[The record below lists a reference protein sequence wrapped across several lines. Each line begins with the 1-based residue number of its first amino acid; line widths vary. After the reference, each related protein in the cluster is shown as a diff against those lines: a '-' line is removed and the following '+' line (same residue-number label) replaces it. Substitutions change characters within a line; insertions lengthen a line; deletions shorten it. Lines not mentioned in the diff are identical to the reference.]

1 MKITIRVTSKLA
13 AASAVLAGALLVAS
27 SAAPLSA
34 QQTTQTPAPQS
45 SAPQTAPAATPP
57 TPAPAKKPA
66 PATKPAPKPSATA
79 TPQKAPPPAATA
91 PKPPDPDA
99 ELQQAVES
107 ANNDSAALVQ
117 NLEAYLKK
125 FPDAPRKPEIYRALV
140 EASMQIQDPV
150 KALDYAER
158 LIAIDPTDAQV
169 MLLAAGMLEQKGDPA
184 SLERA
189 TDYAS
194 RVLTQIQQ
202 ATPDQRSDQE
212 SPEDWETSRKK
223 AEVTVLLL
231 RGRLEMDGV
240 KYDDAKKDFDASFQ
254 ILPNPTAA
262 MHLGELAEIQQHPD
276 DAIREY
282 ALAFVLPDQDDAS
295 VDRAVLRQ
303 KLGNLWRLQHGSD
316 AGLGERLLQA
326 YDEFATVPKPAAAA
340 VPNQGIKEPLQF
352 VLSHPDGSA
361 PFQMQ
366 SAKGKVV
373 VLSFWATWCT
383 PCRELEPQVAKL
395 QQDYAGRTD
404 VVFVAVNSDAD
415 PTRVQPFLQQ
425 VHMLGNVVFAD
436 GLDDLLGVK
445 DLPTLMILDRTGKIA
460 YRAEG
465 YDQDS
470 SVSLLKTAVD
480 KTLAATP

>member
-1 MKITIRVTSKLA
+1 AKPATS
-13 AASAVLAGALLVAS
+13 AGTPA
-27 SAAPLSA
+27 A
-34 QQTTQTPAPQS
+34 QQKT
-45 SAPQTAPAATPP
+45 
-57 TPAPAKKPA
+57 
-66 PATKPAPKPSATA
+66 
-79 TPQKAPPPAATA
+79 PPAATA
-91 PKPPDPDA
+91 PKPPDPEA

-107 ANNDSAALVQ
+107 ANNDSAALVR
-117 NLEAYLKK
+117 NLEAYLVK

-140 EASMQIQDPV
+140 EASLQIQDPT

-158 LIAIDPTDAQV
+158 LISIDPTDAQI
-169 MLLAAGMLEQKGDPA
+169 MLMAAGMLEQKGDPE

-194 RVLTQIQQ
+194 RVLAQIQQ

-212 SPEDWETSRKK
+212 SPEDWETSKKK
-223 AEVTVLLL
+223 AEVTVLVL
-231 RGRLEMDGV
+231 RGRLEMDAL
-240 KYDDAKKDFDASFQ
+240 KYDDAKKDFDAAFQ

-276 DAIREY
+276 EAIREY
-282 ALAFVLPDQDDAS
+282 ALAFVLPDQDDAT
-295 VDRAVLRQ
+295 VDRAVLRK
-303 KLGNLWRLQHGSD
+303 KLGNLWRIQHGSD

-326 YDEFATVPKPAAAA
+326 YDEDATVAKPAATPA
-340 VPNQGIKEPLQF
+340 PNDGIKEPLAF
-352 VLSHPDGSA
+352 VLSRPDGTA

-383 PCRELEPQVAKL
+383 PCRELDPRIGKL

-404 VVFVAVNSDAD
+404 VVFLSVNTDEDA
-415 PTRVQPFLQQ
+415 TRVEPFLQH
-425 VHMLGNVVFAD
+425 VHMAGNVVFAD
-436 GLDDLLGVK
+436 GLDNLLAVK

-460 YRAEG
+460 YRADG
-465 YDQDS
+465 FDPDS
-470 SVSLLKTAVD
+470 SVSQLKTAVD